1 MFSCEFCEIFKNTF
15 FYRTAPVT
23 ASRWIKCKPLYLKI
37 IHLSKYISLCW
48 WLGPGFRPISPE
60 SNISK
65 WKYELKFLYSS
76 LETEQKVSNRKLK
89 IITDIHELRRK
100 KFWSGTSS
108 HVIKEIWRIFVSKKQ
123 KKSHTSRKENKFLP
137 FYQFFVDTKPVRTKK

>member
-108 HVIKEIWRIFVSKKQ
+108 HVIKEIWRILVFKRQ
-123 KKSHTSRKENKFLP
+123 KSHTLQEKKIYFCLFITFL
-137 FYQFFVDTKPVRTKK
+137 FTSNQ